1 MPIYNMKY
9 IVWQKDL
16 LENCKDVMNMYIADA
31 AECNQK
37 QSIINVNKRPATVR
51 SRDNVNATAGETESF
66 ARSLQTG
73 DKSSVVVELSQEG
86 KALAEQTAVKT
97 EPSSWEK
104 MLEKMKQEQAA
115 MTRSLQKAAGKKKK
129 KSKPTGD
136 LSRALA
142 IARRIMKG
150 DKVPP
155 KDESFLFRYNSDL
168 YLKAKM
174 MAMQNENPKKH
185 KSLLEELEEEQGGD
199 TNSPAGS
206 GDVQTTPS
214 EGTESSGESE
224 SSDED

>member
-1 MPIYNMKY
+1 
-9 IVWQKDL
+9 
-16 LENCKDVMNMYIADA
+16 MYIADA
-31 AECNQK
+31 AESNQK
-37 QSIINVNKRPATVR
+37 QYIINVNKRPATVR
-51 SRDNVNATAGETESF
+51 GRRNANAASGKTEMPTHSF
-66 ARSLQTG
+66 QTG
-73 DKSSVVVELSQEG
+73 DESSVVVELSQEG
-86 KALAEQTAVKT
+86 MTLAEQTAVRR

-115 MTRSLQKAAGKKKK
+115 MTRSFQKAAKSKKKK
-129 KSKPTGD
+129 KSRPSGD

-174 MAMQNENPKKH
+174 MAVQNQNPKKH

-199 TNSPAGS
+199 MGSPAVS
-206 GDVQTTPS
+206 GGAAAAPS

-224 SSDED
+224 SSGEEE

>member
-1 MPIYNMKY
+1 
-9 IVWQKDL
+9 
-16 LENCKDVMNMYIADA
+16 MYIADA
-31 AECNQK
+31 AESNQK
-37 QSIINVNKRPATVR
+37 QYIINVNKRPATVR
-51 SRDNVNATAGETESF
+51 GRRNANAAAGKTEMPTHS
-66 ARSLQTG
+66 SQTG
-73 DKSSVVVELSQEG
+73 DESSVVVELSQEG
-86 KALAEQTAVKT
+86 MTLAEQTAVRR

-115 MTRSLQKAAGKKKK
+115 MTRSFQKAAKSKKKK
-129 KSKPTGD
+129 KSRPSGD

-174 MAMQNENPKKH
+174 MAVQNQNPKKH

-199 TNSPAGS
+199 MGSPAVS
-206 GDVQTTPS
+206 GGAAAAPS

-224 SSDED
+224 SSGEDE